1 MSVASR
7 AGYGVR
13 TMSTG
18 HSVDEYM
25 RQILTALSDEPV
37 KKIIL
42 FGSATSGEIG
52 IDSDL
57 DLLVV
62 VDTDYLP
69 STYRQRMEYRLQ
81 ILRKVRAV
89 GNKIPLDLLIY
100 TRPEYEILTQDMS
113 SFMKN
118 VHDCGKVIY
127 ERAS

>member
-1 MSVASR
+1 
-7 AGYGVR
+7 
-13 TMSTG
+13 MSTG
-18 HSVDEYM
+18 HSVDEYL
-25 RQILTALSDEPV
+25 RQTLAALNGEPV

-52 IDSDL
+52 VDSDL

-69 STYRQRMEYRLQ
+69 NTYQQRMEYRLQ

-89 GNKIPLDLLIY
+89 GNRIPLDLLIY
-100 TRPEYEILTQDMS
+100 TRSEYEILTQDLS
-113 SFMKN
+113 SFMKD

>member
-1 MSVASR
+1 
-7 AGYGVR
+7 
-13 TMSTG
+13 MSTG

>member
-1 MSVASR
+1 MSVVSR
-7 AGYGVR
+7 AVYGMR

-18 HSVDEYM
+18 YSVDEYL
-25 RQILTALSDEPV
+25 RQILAALNGEPV

-42 FGSATSGEIG
+42 FGSATSGELG

-69 STYRQRMEYRLQ
+69 NTYQQRMEYRLQ

-89 GNKIPLDLLIY
+89 GNRIPLDLLIY

-113 SFMKN
+113 SFMKD

>member
-1 MSVASR
+1 MSE
-7 AGYGVR
+7 
-13 TMSTG
+13 G
-18 HSVDEYM
+18 HSVDKYL
-25 RQILTALSDEPV
+25 RQILAALNDEPV

-69 STYRQRMEYRLQ
+69 STYQQRMECRLQ

-89 GNKIPLDLLIY
+89 GNRIPLDLLIY
-100 TRPEYEILTQDMS
+100 TRPEFEILTQDMS
-113 SFMKN
+113 SFMKD
-118 VHDCGKVIY
+118 VHDCAKVIY
-127 ERAS
+127 EKASLRVA

>member
-7 AGYGVR
+7 AGYVMR
-13 TMSTG
+13 TMSAG
-18 HSVDEYM
+18 HSVDEYL
-25 RQILTALSDEPV
+25 RQILAALHDEPV

-69 STYRQRMEYRLQ
+69 STYQQRMECRLQ

-89 GNKIPLDLLIY
+89 GNRIPLDLLIY
-100 TRPEYEILTQDMS
+100 TRPEYEMLTQDMS

-118 VHDCGKVIY
+118 VHDCGRVIY